1 MVKRTE
7 MARSILVVVGRCLP
21 CRMTSPSRN
30 HFPEDSYGTCDP
42 GCTSSPRARSYEVRL
57 AGLPM
62 QAASKAADPA
72 VMDLSPHHTEL
83 VAPRVNHACAVRAAS
98 IDARGPECHQT
109 LDFGVNS

>member
-1 MVKRTE
+1 
-7 MARSILVVVGRCLP
+7 MARSAGGRTPTDVPLAEPLAGIVGSLEPNDYVVSHGA
-21 CRMTSPSRN
+21 
-30 HFPEDSYGTCDP
+30 EG
-42 GCTSSPRARSYEVRL
+42 VRL

-62 QAASKAADPA
+62 QATSKAADPA